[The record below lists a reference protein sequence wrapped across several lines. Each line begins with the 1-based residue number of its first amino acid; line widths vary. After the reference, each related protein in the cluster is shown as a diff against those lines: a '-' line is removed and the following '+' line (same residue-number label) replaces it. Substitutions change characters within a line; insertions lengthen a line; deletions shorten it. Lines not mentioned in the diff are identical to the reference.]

1 MRRKTNFFQL
11 IIVALMAVM
20 LSSCG
25 LGKMVKNYN
34 QVKFQA
40 TPTVLENHG
49 GKVNVTIKGEVPPKY
64 FEKSAVMVFQPVVT
78 YNGGTKELKPLTLK
92 GEKVKGDGA
101 IINKKL
107 GGSFT
112 YTETF
117 DFVPGMT
124 AANLEIAPAIYKAKG
139 KDEVKTG
146 LKKADVKIIPKS
158 IELGNRKLADGV
170 INTSQKIYHD
180 EDLLLGDQK
189 TVTQY
194 IKGSAADFYE
204 KETIK
209 TNDAKIYFVVNQ
221 SDLALNYKPNKD
233 KASKDILDSLSSFL
247 KKEWKI
253 KSIDVNA
260 WASPEGEESRN
271 QGLSDKRSQTANA
284 YMTSEFKKLLA
295 AKKEEAKK
303 AKKKDKTIKVEDVK
317 IQDATYNLKANGE
330 DWEGFMQAITASNIK
345 DKNIILNVV
354 RSQADPAKR
363 EQEIRNMTVIYKEIE
378 ENILP
383 PLRRAEVSIK
393 SYLPKKT
400 DEQIARF
407 STTSPDSLDVK
418 ELLYSTGLT
427 SDANTQLKIFKSMTN
442 IYPTDWKGYNNVG
455 YTSLKLGNLDEAKTF
470 LDKANT
476 MSPNNPLVLNN
487 LGTLAAKNN
496 DFAGAKNYYKAAQDL
511 GIDEAYNKG
520 ILTIL
525 DGDYKNAASLMG
537 SKKCN
542 YNVALVELLSGNAA
556 SAASTLQCA
565 PDNAE
570 KFYLMAVAG
579 ARTGNQSMAM
589 ENLKKAV
596 SSKSSLKA
604 IAKDDREFL
613 KYFENP
619 EFQSIVK

>member
-1 MRRKTNFFQL
+1 MRSKTNFFQL
-11 IIVALMAVM
+11 IIVALIAVV

-25 LGKMVKNYN
+25 LGKMVKNYP

-64 FEKSAVMVFQPVVT
+64 FEKMAVMVFQPVVT
-78 YNGGTKELKPLTLK
+78 YNGGTKELKPITLK
-92 GEKVKGDGA
+92 GEKVKGDGT

-124 AANLEIAPAIYKAKG
+124 AANLEIGPAIYKAKG
-139 KDEVKTG
+139 KDEVKAG

-189 TVTQY
+189 TVTKL
-194 IKGSAADFYE
+194 IKGSDADFYE
-204 KETIK
+204 KETIV
-209 TNDAKIYFVVNQ
+209 TNGAKIYFVVNQ
-221 SDLALNYKPNKD
+221 SDLSLSYKLNKD
-233 KASKDILDSLSSFL
+233 KAAKTILDTLSSFL
-247 KKEWKI
+247 KKEWKV
-253 KSIDVNA
+253 KSVDINA

-271 QGLSDKRSQTANA
+271 QGLSDNRAKTGNNFMVNE
-284 YMTSEFKKLLA
+284 YKKLLA
-295 AKKEEAKK
+295 EKKEAARK
-303 AKKKDKTIKVEDVK
+303 AKKKDKTIKIEDVK
-317 IQDATYNLKANGE
+317 VQDVTYATKANGE
-330 DWEGFMQAITASNIK
+330 DWEGFMQAVSASTIK
-345 DKNIILNVV
+345 DKNTILNVV
-354 RSQADPAKR
+354 RSQADPVKR

-378 ENILP
+378 EDILP
-383 PLRRAEVSIK
+383 PLRRAEISVK

-400 DEQIARF
+400 DEQIARL
-407 STTSPDSLDVK
+407 STTHPDSLDVK
-418 ELLYSTGLT
+418 ELLYSHALT
-427 SDANTQLKIFKSMTN
+427 QDANTQLKIFKSMTTL
-442 IYPTDWKGYNNVG
+442 YPTDWKGYNNVG
-455 YTSLKLGNLDEAKTF
+455 FASMKLGNLDEAKTF
-470 LDKANT
+470 LEKANT

-487 LGTLAAKNN
+487 LGALAAANG
-496 DFAGAKNYYKAAQDL
+496 DYAGAKTYYKSAQDV
-511 GIDEAYNKG
+511 GADESYNKG

-525 DGDYKNAASLMG
+525 DGDYKGASSLMG
-537 SKKCN
+537 AKKCN
-542 YNVALVELLSGNAA
+542 YNIALVELLTGNAA

-579 ARTGNQSMAM
+579 ARTGNQSMVM
-589 ENLKKAV
+589 DNLKKAV
-596 SSKSSLKA
+596 GSKSSLKG
-604 IAKDDREFL
+604 IAKEDREFL
-613 KYFENP
+613 KYFDNV